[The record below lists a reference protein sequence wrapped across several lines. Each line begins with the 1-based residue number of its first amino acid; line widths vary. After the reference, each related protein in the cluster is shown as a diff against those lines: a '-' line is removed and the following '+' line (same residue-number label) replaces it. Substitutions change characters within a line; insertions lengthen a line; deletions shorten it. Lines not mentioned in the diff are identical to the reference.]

1 MGGDR
6 YSQLGG
12 LGNYLFPVVGVDVG
26 RNQSWAIEWERGVSL
41 GCILIIGQYSTPQVE
56 MTYRLHPSNP

>member
-1 MGGDR
+1 MGVDC
-6 YSQLGG
+6 SLQPGG
-12 LGNYLFPVVGVDVG
+12 LGNSLFSVVDVDVG
-26 RNQSWAIEWERGVSL
+26 RNQTWAIEWERGVSL